1 MIVSI
6 ERGVKTSRQVGD
18 SFCIQLMRAYLS
30 ILYSVKKRIIYWHIL
45 ITQCWLNEEL
55 YWEQTAFNS
64 FHGAVRYWFW
74 QSNYSTYQQ
83 IVKSRAS
90 VVCDRAEPANWRS
103 TRIVY
108 GLFAIS
114 HRGTIIR
121 VASDSPRTGP
131 FPGRTIFVQNCPGT
145 YGAQNVTW
153 LGQFRFP
160 LFSWFWGSVRGWWG
174 WVARGGICTLW
185 FLSATVR
192 YCTRVMFISLV
203 CRL

>member
-74 QSNYSTYQQ
+74 QSNYSTYQP

-103 TRIVY
+103 TRILY

-145 YGAQNVTW
+145 ARTVPRMWRDWGNFV
-153 LGQFRFP
+153 FRCFP
-160 LFSWFWGSVRGWWG
+160 DFGGVCGGDGGGLQGVVYALCGFSRLQYEFVR
-174 WVARGGICTLW
+174 VLCL
-185 FLSATVR
+185 
-192 YCTRVMFISLV
+192 
-203 CRL
+203 